1 MKGTFSA
8 GLHKDRLYQRPSG
21 FIEDNKVW
29 LIGVQLRYLVKTM
42 LRFDH
47 IDFLKALRVDISPM
61 LSEVGLWVLKN
72 YEVRQKEKG
81 KQEKRKMTQV
91 AI

>member
-1 MKGTFSA
+1 MK
-8 GLHKDRLYQRPSG
+8 Q
-21 FIEDNKVW
+21 V
-29 LIGVQLRYLVKTM
+29 

-47 IDFLKALRVDISPM
+47 IDFLKSLRVDISPI

-72 YEVRQKEKG
+72 YELRQKDKG

-91 AI
+91 AIQLV

>member
-1 MKGTFSA
+1 MLNLHEAYVNEMKGSFSVA
-8 GLHKDRLYQRPSG
+8 LSKDRLYQRPAG

-29 LIGVQLRYLVKTM
+29 MIGVHLRYLVKQV

-47 IDFLKALRVDISPM
+47 IDFLKAFKVDILPI

-72 YEVRQKEKG
+72 YEIRQKDKG
-81 KQEKRKMTQV
+81 K
-91 AI
+91 

>member
-1 MKGTFSA
+1 
-8 GLHKDRLYQRPSG
+8 
-21 FIEDNKVW
+21 
-29 LIGVQLRYLVKTM
+29 LIGVQLRYLVKQV

-47 IDFLKALRVDISPM
+47 IDFLKSLRVDISPI

-72 YEVRQKEKG
+72 YELRQKDKG

-91 AI
+91 AIQLV